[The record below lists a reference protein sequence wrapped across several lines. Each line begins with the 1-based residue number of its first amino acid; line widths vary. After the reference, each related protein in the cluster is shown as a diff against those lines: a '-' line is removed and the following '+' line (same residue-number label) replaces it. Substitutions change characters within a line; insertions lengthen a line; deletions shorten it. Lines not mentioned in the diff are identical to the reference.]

1 MGEGIQVMSL
11 EYAILGF
18 LNDEPMTG
26 YDLKKVFDMSVVH
39 FWAADQSQIYR
50 TLSRL
55 HEAGRVRQEI
65 VPQEHR
71 PTRKVYHITGEGRAA
86 LRAWL
91 ATPLPADTLRI
102 PWLIQ
107 LFFAGQIEDAEVLHV
122 LESKAA
128 SLRAKLARY
137 TQVLA
142 EAEAHIEEES
152 SPRDKFFWLS
162 TLDYGVVTAEAQLA
176 WLERVIERVRQGA
189 WTA

>member
-1 MGEGIQVMSL
+1 MSL

-18 LNDEPMTG
+18 LEDEPVTG
-26 YDLKKVFDMSVVH
+26 YDLKKVFDRSIVH

-50 TLSRL
+50 TLSLL
-55 HEAGRVRQEI
+55 HKQGWVRKEI
-65 VPQEHR
+65 VPQEQR
-71 PTRKVYHITGEGRAA
+71 PTRKVYHITEEGRAA

-91 ATPLPADTLRI
+91 ATPLPADTPRI

-107 LFFAGQIEDAEVLHV
+107 LFFAGQIEDAEVLRV

-137 TQVLA
+137 TRVLA
-142 EAEAHIEEES
+142 EAEAHIGEEA

-176 WLERVIERVRQGA
+176 WLEQVIERVRQGA
-189 WTA
+189 WAA